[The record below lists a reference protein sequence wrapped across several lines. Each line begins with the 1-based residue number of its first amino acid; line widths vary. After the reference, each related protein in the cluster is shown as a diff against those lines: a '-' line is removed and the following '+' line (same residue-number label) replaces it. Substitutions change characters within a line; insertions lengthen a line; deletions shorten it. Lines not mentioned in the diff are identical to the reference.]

1 MAPGRTIEKKGDTGV
16 QDKDGKTAQ
25 GGSMT
30 RQQAEQEMEQLRKVF
45 PSVRML
51 TAEQVQAGEAVGDAA
66 RQALEE
72 KTTHSRMEY
81 RGQELY
87 EVTALFA
94 QVEGTPCVLELE
106 RRLDRIMLL
115 DPEESEQLFNNLAEY
130 RGKLYRDAVTGAY
143 NERYY
148 QEKYRSRILTAGV
161 AVLRVDDFK
170 AANDVYGR
178 YAGNSVLETVAG
190 VLRRNLGEKDR
201 LIRRG
206 EDRLLL
212 LLPEVGQ
219 SDFGQKLEHLRL
231 QLAAAGVPGYS
242 HLHISVSIGGVW
254 IRDGEV
260 SAAVEHAERLATYA
274 QMQKNTVITEQ
285 QPERTAAAPV
295 HRRQSV
301 LIVDD
306 SELNRKMLGQMLGSR
321 FDIAEA
327 ASGEACLQL
336 LEQNATG
343 ISIVLLDIHM
353 PGIDGF
359 TVLEEMNQ
367 KNLLEQIPVIMISSE
382 DTVDAVRRA
391 FDLGASDYI
400 SRPFDAKVVYQ
411 RIINTIQL
419 YAKQRRLSAMAA
431 DLAFE
436 KERASRMMIGIL
448 SQVVEK
454 RNGESRDHVQRVAQL
469 TSMLLAGL
477 AQKTDRYPR
486 TREMRR
492 TIATAA
498 ALHDIGKMEICEDL
512 LHKEGPLTE
521 AERRTLQSHTLLG
534 AQMLEEQPECRDDA
548 FARTAYNICRWHHE
562 RYDGG
567 GYPDGLQGEQIP
579 IEAQVVGLA
588 DVYERLVSR
597 PVDGH
602 ARTHSE
608 VVQMIC
614 TGVCGAFNPLLLD
627 CLQDMEVEIARA
639 MQDTP
644 EET

>member
-1 MAPGRTIEKKGDTGV
+1 M
-16 QDKDGKTAQ
+16 QDKDEKTAQ
-25 GGSMT
+25 GGAMT

-51 TAEQVQAGEAVGDAA
+51 TAEQVQAGEALGDAA

-391 FDLGASDYI
+391 FDLGVSDYI

-477 AQKTDRYPR
+477 AQKTDRYPL

>member
-1 MAPGRTIEKKGDTGV
+1 M
-16 QDKDGKTAQ
+16 QDKDEKTAQ
-25 GGSMT
+25 GGAMT

-51 TAEQVQAGEAVGDAA
+51 TAEQVQAGEALGDAA

-178 YAGNSVLETVAG
+178 CAGNSVLETVAG

-254 IRDGEV
+254 IQDGEV

-477 AQKTDRYPR
+477 AQKTDRYPL

-588 DVYERLVSR
+588 DVYERLVNR

>member
-1 MAPGRTIEKKGDTGV
+1 M
-16 QDKDGKTAQ
+16 QDKDGKTVQ

-411 RIINTIQL
+411 RIINTIRL

-454 RNGESRDHVQRVAQL
+454 RNGESRDHVQRVALL

-477 AQKTDRYPR
+477 AQKTDRYPL

>member
-1 MAPGRTIEKKGDTGV
+1 M
-16 QDKDGKTAQ
+16 QDKDEKAAQ
-25 GGSMT
+25 GGAMT

-51 TAEQVQAGEAVGDAA
+51 TAEQVQAGEALGDAA

-106 RRLDRIMLL
+106 RRLDRVMLL

-477 AQKTDRYPR
+477 AQKTDRYPL

-627 CLQDMEVEIARA
+627 CLQDMEAEIARA

>member
-1 MAPGRTIEKKGDTGV
+1 M
-16 QDKDGKTAQ
+16 QNKDEKTAQ

-51 TAEQVQAGEAVGDAA
+51 TAEQVQAGEALGDAA

-477 AQKTDRYPR
+477 AQKTDRYPL

-627 CLQDMEVEIARA
+627 CLQDMEAEIARA

>member
-1 MAPGRTIEKKGDTGV
+1 M
-16 QDKDGKTAQ
+16 QDKDEKTAQ
-25 GGSMT
+25 GGAMT

-51 TAEQVQAGEAVGDAA
+51 TAEQVQAGEALGDAA

-178 YAGNSVLETVAG
+178 CAGNSVLETVAG

-254 IRDGEV
+254 IQDGEV

-382 DTVDAVRRA
+382 DTVDAVRR
-391 FDLGASDYI
+391 DLGASDYI

-477 AQKTDRYPR
+477 AQKTDRYPL

>member
-1 MAPGRTIEKKGDTGV
+1 V
-16 QDKDGKTAQ
+16 QDKDEKTAQ
-25 GGSMT
+25 GGAMT

-51 TAEQVQAGEAVGDAA
+51 TAEQVQAGEALGDAA

-106 RRLDRIMLL
+106 RRLDRVMLL

-178 YAGNSVLETVAG
+178 CAGNSVLETVAG

-477 AQKTDRYPR
+477 AQKTDRYPL

-588 DVYERLVSR
+588 DVYERLVNR

>member
-1 MAPGRTIEKKGDTGV
+1 MNPGRTIEKKGDTGV
-16 QDKDGKTAQ
+16 QDKDEKTAQ

-51 TAEQVQAGEAVGDAA
+51 TAEQVQAGEAMGDAA

-454 RNGESRDHVQRVAQL
+454 RSGESRDHVQRVAQL

-477 AQKTDRYPR
+477 AQKTDRYPL

-627 CLQDMEVEIARA
+627 CLQDMEAEIARA

>member
-1 MAPGRTIEKKGDTGV
+1 MALRRTIEKKGDTGV

-477 AQKTDRYPR
+477 AQKTDRYPL

>member
-1 MAPGRTIEKKGDTGV
+1 M

-148 QEKYRSRILTAGV
+148 EEKYRSRILTAGV

-411 RIINTIQL
+411 RIINTIRL

-477 AQKTDRYPR
+477 AQKTDRYPL

-627 CLQDMEVEIARA
+627 CLQDMEAEIARA

>member
-1 MAPGRTIEKKGDTGV
+1 M
-16 QDKDGKTAQ
+16 QDKDEKTAQ
-25 GGSMT
+25 GGAMT

-87 EVTALFA
+87 EVTALFT

-477 AQKTDRYPR
+477 AQKTDRYPL

>member
-1 MAPGRTIEKKGDTGV
+1 M
-16 QDKDGKTAQ
+16 QDKDEKTAQ
-25 GGSMT
+25 GGAMT

-51 TAEQVQAGEAVGDAA
+51 TAEQVQAGEALGDAA

-201 LIRRG
+201 LICRG

-477 AQKTDRYPR
+477 AQKTDRYPL

-597 PVDGH
+597 PVDGR

>member
-1 MAPGRTIEKKGDTGV
+1 MQNKDEKTV
-16 QDKDGKTAQ
+16 Q

-306 SELNRKMLGQMLGSR
+306 SEMNRKMLGQMLGSR

-477 AQKTDRYPR
+477 AQKTDRYPL

-627 CLQDMEVEIARA
+627 CLQDMEAEIARA

>member
-1 MAPGRTIEKKGDTGV
+1 M
-16 QDKDGKTAQ
+16 QDKDEKTAQ

-51 TAEQVQAGEAVGDAA
+51 TAEQVQAGEALGDAA

-72 KTTHSRMEY
+72 KITHSRMEY

-254 IRDGEV
+254 IQDGEV

-477 AQKTDRYPR
+477 AQKTDRYPL

-498 ALHDIGKMEICEDL
+498 ALHDIGKMEIREDL

-534 AQMLEEQPECRDDA
+534 AQMLEEQPEYRDDA

-597 PVDGH
+597 PVDGR

-627 CLQDMEVEIARA
+627 CLQDMEAEIARA

>member
-1 MAPGRTIEKKGDTGV
+1 M
-16 QDKDGKTAQ
+16 QDKDEKTAQ
-25 GGSMT
+25 GGAMT

-51 TAEQVQAGEAVGDAA
+51 TAEQVQAGEALGDAA

-178 YAGNSVLETVAG
+178 CAGNSVLETVAG

-254 IRDGEV
+254 IQDGEV

-477 AQKTDRYPR
+477 AQKTDRYPL

-614 TGVCGAFNPLLLD
+614 TGVYGAFNPLLLD
-627 CLQDMEVEIARA
+627 CLQDMEAEIARA

>member
-1 MAPGRTIEKKGDTGV
+1 M
-16 QDKDGKTAQ
+16 QDKDEKTVQ

-327 ASGEACLQL
+327 ASGETCLQL

-477 AQKTDRYPR
+477 AQKTDRYPL

-627 CLQDMEVEIARA
+627 CLQDMEAEIARA

>member
-1 MAPGRTIEKKGDTGV
+1 M
-16 QDKDGKTAQ
+16 QDKDEKTAQ

-436 KERASRMMIGIL
+436 KERANRMMIGIL

-477 AQKTDRYPR
+477 AQKTDRYPL

-627 CLQDMEVEIARA
+627 CLQDMEAEIARA

>member
-1 MAPGRTIEKKGDTGV
+1 M
-16 QDKDGKTAQ
+16 QDKDEKTAQ
-25 GGSMT
+25 GGAMT

-51 TAEQVQAGEAVGDAA
+51 TAEQVQAGEALGDAA

-178 YAGNSVLETVAG
+178 CAGNSVLETVAG

-477 AQKTDRYPR
+477 AQKTDRYPL

-498 ALHDIGKMEICEDL
+498 ALHDIGKMEICENL

-597 PVDGH
+597 PVDGR

-627 CLQDMEVEIARA
+627 CLQDMEAEIARA

>member
-1 MAPGRTIEKKGDTGV
+1 M
-16 QDKDGKTAQ
+16 QDKDEKTAQ
-25 GGSMT
+25 GGAMT

-170 AANDVYGR
+170 AANDVYGC

-477 AQKTDRYPR
+477 AQKTDRYPL

-597 PVDGH
+597 PVDGR

>member
-1 MAPGRTIEKKGDTGV
+1 M

-115 DPEESEQLFNNLAEY
+115 DPEESEQLFNNLAEN

-411 RIINTIQL
+411 RIINTIRL

-477 AQKTDRYPR
+477 AQKTDRYPL

-512 LHKEGPLTE
+512 LHKEGSLTE

-644 EET
+644 EEA

>member
-1 MAPGRTIEKKGDTGV
+1 M

-25 GGSMT
+25 GGAMT

-260 SAAVEHAERLATYA
+260 SAAGEHAERLATYA

-477 AQKTDRYPR
+477 AQKTDRYPL

-588 DVYERLVSR
+588 DVYERLGSR

-627 CLQDMEVEIARA
+627 CLQDMEAEIARA

>member
-1 MAPGRTIEKKGDTGV
+1 M
-16 QDKDGKTAQ
+16 QNKDEKTAQ

-306 SELNRKMLGQMLGSR
+306 SELSRKMLGQMLGSR

-477 AQKTDRYPR
+477 AQKTDRYPL

-627 CLQDMEVEIARA
+627 CLQDMEAEIARA

>member
-1 MAPGRTIEKKGDTGV
+1 M
-16 QDKDGKTAQ
+16 QDKDEKMAQ

-51 TAEQVQAGEAVGDAA
+51 TAEQVQAGEAVGYAA

-477 AQKTDRYPR
+477 AQKTDRYPL

-627 CLQDMEVEIARA
+627 CLQDMEAEIARA